1 MQSTPTGAVLLAVSI
16 ALAFSGALF
25 ASLSF
30 AVLAIAFASVLV
42 YARLRFAESIRRT
55 DIEVRRTVLDEMS
68 FSDEPVSIK
77 LELVNK
83 GGAAVKGTFEDVL
96 PEGCELSAGED
107 KVDTVLPGRSI
118 LTMTYSITPR
128 KRGAHRIPG
137 VRLTREDD
145 FGLLVEQQLLGGG
158 TLIEA
163 QTKRETI
170 DRARKLARREYVEMS
185 GFARNPAV
193 VLRELEFDGIR
204 EYLPGDRAR
213 DIHWKLLPKLDKLM
227 TKIYKKEGAVQTM
240 IFVDCGRSMRMETS
254 RIPKLD
260 HAVEISMQLSS
271 VLISS
276 LHPAGVATF
285 DELAI
290 LDEAPPALGRH
301 QFEKI
306 VKVLAKV
313 PETVKAEPSEQ
324 PAAPS
329 PSDPKAVLAN
339 PGGSREFI
347 GRIESLAAAGGKKK
361 LGFDLESSVKN
372 LSVRSKGQQQLYVV
386 ISDLE
391 SSREAVFT
399 VAGVCRRA
407 GNKLL
412 VIHVHD
418 DWYREPRGRP
428 GIEDVESSYV
438 AIAEAIKLES
448 ALRALGASYVR
459 IGPADTASGIVR
471 AMRRGRT

>member
-1 MQSTPTGAVLLAVSI
+1 MQSTPTGAVFLAVSI

-30 AVLAIAFASVLV
+30 AVLAVAFASILV
-42 YARLRFAESIRRT
+42 YAQLRFAESIRRT
-55 DIEVRRTVLDEMS
+55 DVEVRRTILDEMS

-83 GGAAVKGTFEDVL
+83 SGAAVKGTFEDIL
-96 PEGCELSAGED
+96 PEGCELSAGEN
-107 KVDTVLPGRSI
+107 KVDTVLPGRSM
-118 LTMTYSITPR
+118 LTMSYSITPR

-145 FGLLVEQQLLGGG
+145 FGLLVKEQLLGGG

-163 QTKRETI
+163 RTKREAI

-227 TKIYKKEGAVQTM
+227 TKIYKKEGSVQTM

-306 VKVLAKV
+306 VKMLAKV
-313 PETVKAEPSEQ
+313 PETVKAEPSER
-324 PAAPS
+324 PVALSSPRAA
-329 PSDPKAVLAN
+329 LAN
-339 PGGSREFI
+339 AGGSREFI
-347 GRIESLAAAGGKKK
+347 GRIESLAAAGGEKK

-418 DWYREPRGRP
+418 DWYREPRKQLR
-428 GIEDVESSYV
+428 IQDVEGSY
-438 AIAEAIKLES
+438 AAMAGAIKLES

>member
-30 AVLAIAFASVLV
+30 AVLAVAFASVLV

-55 DIEVRRTVLDEMS
+55 DVEVRRTVLDEMS

-83 GGAAVKGTFEDVL
+83 GGAAVKGTFEDIL
-96 PEGCELSAGED
+96 PEGCDLSAGEN
-107 KVDTVLPGRSI
+107 KVETVLPGRSM
-118 LTMTYSITPR
+118 LTMSYSMTPR

-145 FGLLVEQQLLGGG
+145 LGLLVEEQLLGGG

-163 QTKRETI
+163 HTKREAI

-313 PETVKAEPSEQ
+313 PETVKAEPSERS
-324 PAAPS
+324 AAPS
-329 PSDPKAVLAN
+329 SPRAALAN
-339 PGGSREFI
+339 AGGSREFI
-347 GRIESLAAAGGKKK
+347 GRIESLAAAGGERK

-418 DWYREPRGRP
+418 DWYREPREQLK
-428 GIEDVESSYV
+428 IEDVESSYA
-438 AIAEAIKLES
+438 AIAGAVKLES